1 MAKFFFAI
9 ITEPLGLPLDWWWE
23 YLILAIIGKIAFEIA
38 WDASPGGLFGSEIHW
53 SARTLAFIV
62 LWGITYAAIAVVK
75 WLVNN
80 WVLVAVIIGTVLA
93 ILGGIVLVKKQRAT
107 VKAQAVEK
115 ESGENE

>member
-1 MAKFFFAI
+1 MSKFFFTI

-23 YLILAIIGKIAFEIA
+23 YLILAIIGKIAFEVA

-53 SARTLAFIV
+53 SVRTFAFII
-62 LWGITYAAIAVVK
+62 LWAVTYVVIAVVK

-80 WVLVAVIIGTVLA
+80 WVLVAVIIGTVLV
-93 ILGGIVLVKKQRAT
+93 ILCGIMLVKKQRKA
-107 VKAQAVEK
+107 VKARAVEK